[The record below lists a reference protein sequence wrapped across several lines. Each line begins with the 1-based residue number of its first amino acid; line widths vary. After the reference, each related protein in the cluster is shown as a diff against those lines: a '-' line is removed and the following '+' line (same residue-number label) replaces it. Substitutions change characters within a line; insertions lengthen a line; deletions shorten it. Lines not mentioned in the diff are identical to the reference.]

1 MINLVWFLFNV
12 FHTEIMKK
20 INYLILITASIL
32 MLDSCKK
39 IEQIPPIPKIEY
51 ISFQIFDT
59 TDILGNKAKGG
70 RLKFSFQDGDGDLGM
85 HEQQGGQALDSN
97 DLNITLFRKIKGE
110 MSAIP
115 DTVLD
120 PLKVSSFRIP
130 YMERTGQNKIL
141 RGKIDVIFLYQFYT
155 IADTIKY
162 DFYIK
167 DRALNKSNV
176 VSTNQIIVAQNRTY

>member
-1 MINLVWFLFNV
+1 
-12 FHTEIMKK
+12 MKK
-20 INYLILITASIL
+20 VNYLILITASL
-32 MLDSCKK
+32 MMLDSCKK
-39 IEQIPPIPKIEY
+39 IEQIPSVPEIEY

-85 HEQQGGQALDSN
+85 HEQAGQTLDSN
-97 DLNITLFRKIKGE
+97 DLNITLFRKIQGV
-110 MSAIP
+110 MTIVP

-141 RGKIDVIFLYQFYT
+141 KGKIDVIFLYQFYT
-155 IADTIKY
+155 VEDTIKY

-167 DRALNKSNV
+167 DRASNKSNV
-176 VSTNQIIVAQNRTY
+176 VSTNEIIVFQNKTY

>member
-1 MINLVWFLFNV
+1 
-12 FHTEIMKK
+12 MKK
-20 INYLILITASIL
+20 INYLILITASLL

-39 IEQIPPIPKIEY
+39 IEQIPPVPKIEY

-70 RLKFSFQDGDGDLGM
+70 RLKFTFQDGDGDLGM
-85 HEQQGGQALDSN
+85 HEQQQGGQTIDSN
-97 DLNITLFRKIKGE
+97 DLKITLFRKIKGE
-110 MSAIP
+110 MTAIP

-141 RGKIDVIFLYQFYT
+141 KGRIDVIFLYQFYT
-155 IADTIKY
+155 IEDTIKY
-162 DFYIK
+162 DFFIT
-167 DRALNKSNV
+167 DRAFNKSNV